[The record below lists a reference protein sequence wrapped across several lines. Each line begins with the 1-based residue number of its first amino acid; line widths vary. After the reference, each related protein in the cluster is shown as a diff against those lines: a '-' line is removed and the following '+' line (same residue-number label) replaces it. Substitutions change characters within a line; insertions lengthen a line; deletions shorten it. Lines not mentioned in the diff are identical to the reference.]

1 MQEAERQQMQELQGE
16 AEDLAARPNMRKAAA
31 MQGYWV
37 PNGVGYNHKKPKGQG
52 EVGGWVA
59 VLAASRNTYSCE

>member
-1 MQEAERQQMQELQGE
+1 MAELQGE
-16 AEDLAARPNMRKAAA
+16 ADDLAARPNMKKAAA

-52 EVGGWVA
+52 EVGAPHV
-59 VLAASRNTYSCE
+59 VLHSHQNFKP